1 MNEDVTISEY
11 IQTAIVSTIAYC
23 IPAIFFFRTHALVDS
38 WILYI
43 GNITFII
50 VLSVATFLVHK
61 RLHDQT
67 KMGKMIAVG
76 MKLTIV
82 SALFTMP
89 VIVALYYFFGSYKI
103 PVNPA
108 NVNAS
113 SMLNILFLSA
123 IVVNIFL
130 GFIAVILVAIIYN
143 QIPKN
148 VKGEEIT

>member
-11 IQTAIVSTIAYC
+11 LKTGIACAIAYC
-23 IPAIFFFRTHALVDS
+23 IPGLFFFRTHTLVDS

-50 VLSVATFLVHK
+50 VLSVGTYFVHK
-61 RLHDQT
+61 RLHDET

-89 VIVALYYFFGSYKI
+89 FIIALYYFFSSNKI

-123 IVVNIFL
+123 IVVNIFI

>member
-1 MNEDVTISEY
+1 M
-11 IQTAIVSTIAYC
+11 
-23 IPAIFFFRTHALVDS
+23 P
-38 WILYI
+38 
-43 GNITFII
+43 FII
-50 VLSVATFLVHK
+50 
-61 RLHDQT
+61 
-67 KMGKMIAVG
+67 
-76 MKLTIV
+76 
-82 SALFTMP
+82 
-89 VIVALYYFFGSYKI
+89 ALYYFFSSNKI

-123 IVVNIFL
+123 IVVNIFI